1 MMQVLLFTNK
11 EDVTTDF
18 VVQELKQRNIDFYR
32 FNTEDLSK
40 SIEINLDF
48 DNDQYLLIDK
58 FEKKEYNLL
67 EFTDIYY
74 RRPELPKYDDNN
86 LTEGE
91 KSFLQVEI
99 YYTLEG
105 VYRLLS
111 KKHWFNNVYAIR
123 NAENKI
129 YQLLLAK
136 EIGLT
141 IPPTLI
147 SNQYSHIRRFIE
159 HGKHIIKPVHNARIM
174 DEKHPQI
181 VYTSEVTQ
189 EIKKEEAE
197 FNINYFQSK
206 IEKRCDVRATFVGEK
221 CYAVAIDSQFLE
233 DTCVDWRKGE
243 HVLRHTPIELP
254 HDIRTKCL
262 LLMAKL
268 DLNFGAIDFVLDD
281 QGNYVFLE
289 INPNGQWAWIE
300 HMTGLPISKEIVKCL
315 CSSKRFVAD

>member
-1 MMQVLLFTNK
+1 MMRVLLFTNK

-18 VVQELKQRNIDFYR
+18 IILELKRQNIDFYR
-32 FNTEDLSK
+32 FNTEEISK
-40 SIEINLDF
+40 DVFVNLDF
-48 DNDQYLLIDK
+48 ENDRYFLVDK
-58 FEKKEYNLL
+58 RENREYNFLD
-67 EFTDIYY
+67 FTDVYY
-74 RRPELPKYDDNN
+74 RRPELPSYNN
-86 LTEGE
+86 FGLTEGE
-91 KSFLQVEI
+91 QSFLQVEI

-105 VYRLLS
+105 IYRLLS

-136 EIGLT
+136 EIGLA
-141 IPPTLI
+141 IPSTLI
-147 SNQYSHIRRFIE
+147 SNQYSQIRRFIE

-221 CYAVAIDSQFLE
+221 CYAVAIDSQSLE

-262 LLMAKL
+262 LMMAKL
-268 DLNFGAIDFVLDD
+268 NLNFGAIDFVIDK

-315 CSSKRFVAD
+315 CSSE